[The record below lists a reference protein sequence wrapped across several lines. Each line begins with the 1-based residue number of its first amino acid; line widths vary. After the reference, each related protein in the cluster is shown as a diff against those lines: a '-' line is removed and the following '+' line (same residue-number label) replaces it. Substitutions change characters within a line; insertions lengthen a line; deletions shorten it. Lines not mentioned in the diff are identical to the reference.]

1 MVQPRVPGMGY
12 TVDENSVR
20 DDVIAQAQGRIDD
33 RVKVLV
39 GKGKSEGEA
48 RAQAES
54 EIKEYIDNEIDRR
67 LKWDCQEYAN
77 SPCHSADIE

>member
-1 MVQPRVPGMGY
+1 MVQPRVPGIGY
-12 TVDENSVR
+12 AVDEDSIR
-20 DDVIAQAQGRIDD
+20 EDVKTQAQGRIDD

-54 EIKEYIDNEIDRR
+54 EISEYIDNEVNRR

-77 SPCHSADIE
+77 APCHSADIE